1 MEDPDPSPTQALQII
16 SEGPAVEDGADR
28 FVVHSHRVGRPF
40 QVTVSRPFAAP
51 FVPGQ
56 TFPAIVAL
64 DDGYGVAGPMARLLG
79 MGWAMAPAMVV
90 SVWYP
95 PEQEEFRN
103 TDLLHLPWTT
113 LYGRTFGG
121 GGAVFEGFLLED
133 LMPFIVKRFPIE
145 RSQIALFGHSAGGL
159 FAANI
164 LAHQPDAFAAYVI
177 SSAPADQDL
186 ARRLDAGLPNARGK
200 RVYLGVGSH
209 EDVYRVAHGDTIYL
223 TGFARLDAAL
233 RRAAGV
239 ECRSQIYPNEGH
251 VSVYPRVVA
260 DAFPFIL
267 PPRRPLTAPESK
279 PAARTAGRYVGVY
292 SLPDGRCVRIART
305 PQGQLAARVADLPEV
320 SLIHFGGNRFYAP
333 TSDLDVLF
341 DRAGFTITGNGGPSW
356 RGVRD

>member
-239 ECRSQIYPNEGH
+239 ECRESNLPQRGPRFGLPEG
-251 VSVYPRVVA
+251 SRRRVPLHSPAAPAA
-260 DAFPFIL
+260 DSSGIEAGRKDGRAVCRRLFAPG
-267 PPRRPLTAPESK
+267 RPLRDGS
-279 PAARTAGRYVGVY
+279 PARR
-292 SLPDGRCVRIART
+292 
-305 PQGQLAARVADLPEV
+305 
-320 SLIHFGGNRFYAP
+320 
-333 TSDLDVLF
+333 
-341 DRAGFTITGNGGPSW
+341 RASW
-356 RGVRD
+356 RRGLPTFLRCP